1 MEMEIQKRRVE
12 NKITYAEAAKQV
24 KGQARDQ
31 RSQSGVSKIIIT
43 YVKNWRWRSYH
54 KLL

>member
-31 RSQSGVSKIIIT
+31 RSQSGVS
-43 YVKNWRWRSYH
+43 VEGKNEVSEEIFE
-54 KLL
+54 KKN